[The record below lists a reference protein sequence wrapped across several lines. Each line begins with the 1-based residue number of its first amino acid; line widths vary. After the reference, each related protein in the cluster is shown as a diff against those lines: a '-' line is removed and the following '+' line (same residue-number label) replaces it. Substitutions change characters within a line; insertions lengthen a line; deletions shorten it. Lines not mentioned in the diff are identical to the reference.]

1 MSSSPTTA
9 NYYYNN
15 YNNNNNRKSFI
26 KEAANKVFLLD
37 DRIIGKKRDTENDYK
52 KS

>member
-1 MSSSPTTA
+1 M
-9 NYYYNN
+9 
-15 YNNNNNRKSFI
+15 

-37 DRIIGKKRDTENDYK
+37 DRIIGKKRDTGNGYK